1 MIYWFTGQ
9 PGTGKTTLANKL
21 KEFLQTEKRNWRKDV
36 FQIDGDSD
44 YSLDEAQLISSYI
57 TKNDCDIV
65 VSSVSSTRKKREF
78 FKSKMGNQ
86 IIEIFVSSNKKKAK
100 DLKLENYEEPNTNFF
115 EIDTTLENPIQSFTK
130 LIHYLREN
138 EKI

>member
-36 FQIDGDSD
+36 FHIDGDSD
-44 YSLDEAQLISSYI
+44 YTLEEAQTIASYI
-57 TKNDCDIV
+57 TKNSCDIV
-65 VSSVSSTRKKREF
+65 VSTVSPNKKKREI
-78 FKSKMGNQ
+78 FKTKMGNE
-86 IIEIFVSSNKKKAK
+86 IIEILVCSNKKKAK
-100 DLKLENYEEPNTNFF
+100 DFKIDNYEEPNNNFF

-130 LIHYLREN
+130 LIHHLKEN

>member
-65 VSSVSSTRKKREF
+65 VSSVSSNRKKREF
-78 FKSKMGNQ
+78 FKAKMDNQ
-86 IIEIFVSSNKKKAK
+86 LIEIFVSSNKKKAK
-100 DLKLENYEEPNTNFF
+100 DLKLENYEEPNNNFF

>member
-138 EKI
+138 DKI

>member
-65 VSSVSSTRKKREF
+65 VSSVSSIRKKREF